1 MSVFLYCYNLEYSC
15 ILFFVPCFRDDST
28 SMIFNVH
35 LTLKI
40 MTAIAKK
47 VTSCRLWQ
55 EASITMLWYIFYNHF
70 IMCNISEYV
79 TCTYIIFHNMRLD
92 AILFYKLCA
101 LHSLAFA
108 KMLITAPNYKK
119 VIQYHIYFV
128 HHFLYFCKMKSQ
140 AIWQQCT
147 GNGRKLSYEWKPRQS
162 LGRHVIQK
170 FVTFALK
177 RIYWNKMLQKIFS
190 LSFF

>member
-15 ILFFVPCFRDDST
+15 ILFFVPCFSDDFT

-40 MTAIAKK
+40 MTAKAKK
-47 VTSCRLWQ
+47 KLLLADFDKKHQLQCCDTYFIIISLCAISLSMLHVHISYFIIYDWMRSYSTSCVL
-55 EASITMLWYIFYNHF
+55 L
-70 IMCNISEYV
+70 
-79 TCTYIIFHNMRLD
+79 
-92 AILFYKLCA
+92 
-101 LHSLAFA
+101 
-108 KMLITAPNYKK
+108 K

-177 RIYWNKMLQKIFS
+177 RIYWNKMLQRIFS
-190 LSFF
+190 LSFFKQLVSHCIKKIVHY

>member
-1 MSVFLYCYNLEYSC
+1 
-15 ILFFVPCFRDDST
+15 
-28 SMIFNVH
+28 
-35 LTLKI
+35 
-40 MTAIAKK
+40 
-47 VTSCRLWQ
+47 
-55 EASITMLWYIFYNHF
+55 
-70 IMCNISEYV
+70 MCNISEYV

-147 GNGRKLSYEWKPRQS
+147 GNGRKLSYEWKPRKS
-162 LGRHVIQK
+162 LGRHVIQY

-177 RIYWNKMLQKIFS
+177 RIYWNKMLQRIFS
-190 LSFF
+190 LSLFFKQLVSQCIKKIVHNVGIIWNSCERHYIQLYTRTILSSWSDK